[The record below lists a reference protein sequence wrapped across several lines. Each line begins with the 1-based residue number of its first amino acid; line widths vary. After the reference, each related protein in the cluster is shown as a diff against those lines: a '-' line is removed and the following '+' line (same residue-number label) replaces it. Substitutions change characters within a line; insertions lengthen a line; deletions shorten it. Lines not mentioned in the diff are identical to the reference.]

1 MVVVIYGIGGT
12 NILDHLIKTN
22 VADKS
27 ESQQALNDSESKLQ
41 QFLIRHH
48 ALNLKTSFKTFN

>member
-22 VADKS
+22 IADKS

-48 ALNLKTSFKTFN
+48 TLNL